1 MKYLLFCIP
10 LFFIS
15 CGEKSNSSE
24 SSADLMD
31 DKTTMSWEYK
41 MVIVSGSNPKCPDPS
56 HCTTLRFEYPVFS
69 GEGSE
74 RANLNVGHFL
84 SERLGLVVD
93 GEKDLLNSEK
103 MMASYFEF
111 WEAQRDIDPSLKIWK
126 NDIKLT
132 SIDNGLGI
140 TSLKFLIESSV
151 GDFEPYSYYHVV
163 NLNEKTGE
171 EIMLI
176 NHISD
181 LPSFIMLSQNEFRNS
196 FKMPNNQPYSA
207 IGFDF
212 EQNVYTLPYNYV
224 FTSEGLEYL
233 YNADEISLNAKE
245 AQSFVVPYEMLE
257 NLLDLKTDFQEEY
270 FEKQRALEAELN

>member
-1 MKYLLFCIP
+1 MKYLFFCIP

-15 CGEKSNSSE
+15 CGDNSSTSNSNGDISASE
-24 SSADLMD
+24 ALSWDYEI
-31 DKTTMSWEYK
+31 KT
-41 MVIVSGSNPKCPDPS
+41 VSGSNPECPDPT
-56 HCTTLRFEYPVFS
+56 HCTNLNFEYPVFK

-74 RANLNVGHFL
+74 RANLSVGRFL
-84 SERLGLVVD
+84 SERLGLVVEGD
-93 GEKDLLNSEK
+93 KDLLNIEK
-103 MMASYFEF
+103 MMTSYFEF
-111 WEAQRDIDPSLKIWK
+111 WEVQREIDPSLKIWQ

-132 SIDNGLGI
+132 SLDNGLGI

-163 NLNEKTGE
+163 NLDEKTGE

-176 NHISD
+176 NHVSD
-181 LPSFIMLSQNEFRNS
+181 LASFIMLSQNEFRNHHE
-196 FKMPNNQPYSA
+196 MPNNQPYSA

-212 EQNVYTLPYNYV
+212 EQNVYTLPFNYV

-233 YNADEISLNAKE
+233 YNADEISLNATE
-245 AQSFVVPYEMLE
+245 AQSFVVSYEMLE

-270 FEKQRALEAELN
+270 FQKQQELEAELN

>member
-1 MKYLLFCIP
+1 MKYLFFCIP
-10 LFFIS
+10 LLFMS
-15 CGEKSNSSE
+15 CGDNSNSYG

-31 DKTTMSWEYK
+31 NKIIMSWEHE
-41 MVIVSGSNPKCPDPS
+41 MRIVSGSNTKCPDPN
-56 HCTTLRFEYPVFS
+56 HCTSLRFEYPVFS

-74 RANLNVGHFL
+74 RANLNVGRFL
-84 SERLGLVVD
+84 SERLGLVVEED
-93 GEKDLLNSEK
+93 KDLLSPEK

-212 EQNVYTLPYNYV
+212 EQNVYTLPFNYV

-245 AQSFVVPYEMLE
+245 AQSFVVSYEMLE

-270 FEKQRALEAELN
+270 FQKQRELEAELN